1 MFATS
6 RQFVNATPNPS
17 KRTARAFDRQVIF
30 PHEILSRAAIAVRL
44 FGSLALLPLVI
55 AQGNRTRRRV
65 PCLPPATPPYHGSV
79 PGSGKP
85 IRLLAFGKST
95 VCGVGLASGDESVAA
110 TTARTLTRM
119 TGRPTAWRAE
129 GLSGATVRDARKQL
143 LPRVAPEP
151 TDLLIVAFGV
161 NDATAYRSPATFA
174 EELAELVTALRSRV
188 GDAAVVVGGVA
199 PLNRFPAL
207 PWPLRSVLG
216 WRSAALQAAADRLSG
231 QLPRVVVERF
241 TIPFEPELFAHDGF
255 HPNRR
260 AHAIWGEQLAALA
273 LPLLPDRPVTRTE
286 AN

>member
-85 IRLLAFGKST
+85 IRLLAFGEFD
-95 VCGVGLASGDESVAA
+95 GLWRRARERRRVGRCHNSAGADAHDRSPDRMARRGAFRGNRQGCKEAVAA
-110 TTARTLTRM
+110 AR
-119 TGRPTAWRAE
+119 RA
-129 GLSGATVRDARKQL
+129 GANR
-143 LPRVAPEP
+143 
-151 TDLLIVAFGV
+151 LLIVAFGV

-174 EELAELVTALRSRV
+174 EELAELVTALRSRCRRR
-188 GDAAVVVGGVA
+188 GRGGRWCCAAQ
-199 PLNRFPAL
+199 PLSRPAMAASQCPGL
-207 PWPLRSVLG
+207 AFSRAASGSRSFE
-216 WRSAALQAAADRLSG
+216 WTTAAC
-231 QLPRVVVERF
+231 
-241 TIPFEPELFAHDGF
+241 
-255 HPNRR
+255 RR
-260 AHAIWGEQLAALA
+260 GAVYN
-273 LPLLPDRPVTRTE
+273 PVR
-286 AN
+286 A